1 MANLNLSGMMGGGLV
16 TENPSFKQSVLQNVQ
31 QGSGMARQAFGK
43 AAGVDTRTHGER
55 AQQLLSKLDPTK
67 PEDQAKI
74 VELVGAI
81 NPEKGMELQ
90 AKFKAESLAKTKAS
104 EQQDYD
110 RGRNTKADALA
121 ERKQDWAE
129 SGKGK
134 GSAFK
139 PEESKTI
146 ERWDED
152 LKANVTDFYYPSN
165 PNEVIRTTLS
175 GIDVGGATATSLRIY
190 DRVSL
195 ARQEAVGLVHKAERT
210 AGKLIKAIDLNSGY
224 VGDFDEWLANA
235 LGEQGDPEQA
245 RTMITNLING
255 NAIANLPKGPAS
267 DKDIALVMMGEPPR
281 NADPSYLADYA
292 RGIAKMAKAEA
303 KFYTDQQR
311 WMDRNDGELGGFGT
325 YMNMKSAEETLSGM
339 NPEVLKAMEAAY
351 GREDEEAMIGYFY
364 EDYGFN
370 LADMKEELKSDKKT
384 LENYK
389 GI

>member
-1 MANLNLSGMMGGGLV
+1 MADLQGLLGGSLLPEQ
-16 TENPSFKQSVLQNVQ
+16 TR
-31 QGSGMARQAFGK
+31 QGSYRDNMLGAIASTGAGMRQGLGK
-43 AAGVDTRTHGER
+43 AVGMDTRTDGER
-55 AQQLLSKLDPTK
+55 AKEELGKLDPTN
-67 PEDQAKI
+67 PADQKKI
-74 VELVGAI
+74 IALVAPI
-81 NPEKGMELQ
+81 DSQKAMEMQ
-90 AKFKAESLAKTKAS
+90 AKFKAENLAKTKAS
-104 EQQDYD
+104 EQQAYD

-121 ERKQDWAE
+121 ERKQDWTE
-129 SGKGK
+129 SGKGN
-134 GSAFK
+134 SFK
-139 PEESKTI
+139 PEEAKTI
-146 ERWDED
+146 ERWDPD
-152 LKANVTDFYYPSN
+152 RNANVTDFYYPSN
-165 PNEVIRTTLS
+165 PNEVVRTTLS
-175 GIDVGGATATSLRIY
+175 GIDVGGATATSLKIY

-195 ARQEAVGLVHKAERT
+195 ARQEAVKLVHKAERT
-210 AGKLIKAIDLNSGY
+210 ANKLIEAIDLNSGY

-281 NADPSYLADYA
+281 NAKPSVLADYA
-292 RGIAKMAKAEA
+292 RGIAKLAKAEA
-303 KFYTDQQR
+303 KFFTDQQR
-311 WMDRNDGELGGFGT
+311 WMDRNDGELSGFGT